1 MSGSR
6 ESADGPQHPG
16 DGGKA
21 PPAEP
26 SPPGEPGAPG
36 RPSAPS
42 DGELTRRLRREY
54 RSGTADAAVC
64 DLLYRRHRRAALAYA
79 RTCCRTPQDA
89 EDLVSEAFARTL
101 QAVRSG
107 AGPRGPWRAYL
118 LAVVRHTAMQWSDGD
133 GRTLLTA
140 DFDTWCQQAAAGG
153 DPQRRLLAGEDRRLL
168 ARSFRALPARWRAV
182 LWHTL
187 VEEDSPH
194 EIAALLGITPS
205 AVTSLAFRAREGC
218 ARRTSWPIWT
228 PWPTAGAAT
237 TATCSVRRSGA
248 AVRSSPAASHA
259 IWRGARP
266 AHGRTRS
273 CWTSTPRCAGRCPPP
288 CDHRPG
294 PVRTGPGRLLLLLS
308 SLLPCGH
315 KPLTR
320 AIRPTTSGVKSA
332 VTTRAVR
339 RPTREC

>member
-26 SPPGEPGAPG
+26 SPPAAPAASAAPY

-54 RSGTADAAVC
+54 RSGTADAALC

-205 AVTSLAFRAREGC
+205 AVASLAFRAREGLREAYLLAHLDTVADGRC
-218 ARRTSWPIWT
+218 GHYSHMLGSA
-228 PWPTAGAAT
+228 
-237 TATCSVRRSGA
+237 VRRSRTQQPRGLARHLAGCEDCARAYEELLDLNSTMRGA
-248 AVRSSPAASHA
+248 VPAA
-259 IWRGARP
+259 
-266 AHGRTRS
+266 
-273 CWTSTPRCAGRCPPP
+273 
-288 CDHRPG
+288 
-294 PVRTGPGRLLLLLS
+294 L
-308 SLLPCGH
+308 
-315 KPLTR
+315 
-320 AIRPTTSGVKSA
+320 
-332 VTTRAVR
+332 
-339 RPTREC
+339 